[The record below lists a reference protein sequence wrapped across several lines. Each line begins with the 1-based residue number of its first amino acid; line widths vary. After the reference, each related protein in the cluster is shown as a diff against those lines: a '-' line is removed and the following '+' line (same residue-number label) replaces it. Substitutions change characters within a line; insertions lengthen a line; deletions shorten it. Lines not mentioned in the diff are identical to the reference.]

1 MYRYILVRLLVSIP
15 TLIGITVLV
24 FAMMHL
30 VPGDPLDFMFADQT
44 LTSEQRDLIR
54 EQLGLNDPLPEQ
66 YWRFFVNAIQG
77 DLGQALFV
85 KRPVTRIIMD
95 ELPYTIRLAVVGM
108 TLTIIFG
115 LTFGVLAALF
125 HGSWLDSAIM
135 AVAISGIS
143 VPDFWLGLV
152 VMLIFAV
159 KLGWLPILGPESLK
173 VLIMPAFV
181 IGFRASAINSRMT
194 RSGLLEVLNQDY
206 IRTARA
212 KGLSERVVIVRHG
225 LKNALI
231 PLVTY
236 LGIQMGQL
244 LGGAV
249 IIETVFGRRGVGAL
263 AVNSILQRDLPL
275 AQGTVLLVAVIYI
288 LVNLGVDFLYA
299 FIDPRIRYDQ

>member
-1 MYRYILVRLLVSIP
+1 MYRYISARLLMSIP
-15 TLIGITVLV
+15 SLIGISVLV
-24 FAMMHL
+24 FSMMHL
-30 VPGDPLDFMFADQT
+30 VPGDPLDFMFREVM
-44 LTSEQRDLIR
+44 LTGEQRALLR
-54 EQLGLNDPLPEQ
+54 EQLGLNDPLPVQ
-66 YWRFFVNAIQG
+66 YWRFFVKAIRG

-95 ELPYTIRLAVVGM
+95 ELPYTVRLAVVGM
-108 TLTIIFG
+108 TLTVIFG
-115 LTFGVLAALF
+115 LSFGTLAALF
-125 HGSWLDSAIM
+125 HGTWLDSVIM
-135 AVAISGIS
+135 AIAISGLSI
-143 VPDFWLGLV
+143 PNFWLGLV
-152 VMLIFAV
+152 IMLVFAV

-212 KGLSERVVIVRHG
+212 KGLPELAVIVRHG

-231 PLVTY
+231 PVVTY
-236 LGIQMGQL
+236 MGLQFGQL

-249 IIETVFGRRGVGAL
+249 VIETVFARRGVGAL
-263 AVNSILQRDLPL
+263 AVNAILQRDLPL
-275 AQGTVLLVAVIYI
+275 AQGTVLFVSVIYV

-299 FIDPRIRYDQ
+299 YIDPRIHYDQ

>member
-152 VMLIFAV
+152 VMIIFAV